1 MGNIRDSDRLAIAIY
16 NATSMDD
23 RAFVQM
29 ADIDKQL
36 TAEGVDCEGAKHT
49 LFQRDV
55 LGKSL
60 VGTYALTSRGIT
72 YVRSVLHSPTTH

>member
-16 NATSMDD
+16 NATIIDN

-29 ADIDKQL
+29 ADIHKQL
-36 TAEGVDCEGAKHT
+36 SAEGVDCEGAKHI
-49 LFQRDV
+49 LFQRGV
-55 LGKSL
+55 IGKSL